1 MLSAIA
7 SIVLTLVYLFAP
19 LSNDWFLPVGFVL
32 GYVSLIMFSPMGS
45 FMTELYPTAVRGVG
59 QGFCYNAGR
68 GIGAIFPAMVGFLA
82 GQFGL
87 ALAIAVFSLV
97 AYGVM
102 IVALLL
108 LPETRGRSLIS
119 LEETAAR

>member
-1 MLSAIA
+1 MISAVA

-68 GIGAIFPAMVGFLA
+68 GIGALFPALVGFLA
-82 GQFGL
+82 TGL
-87 ALAIAVFSLV
+87 GLTVAIAVFSLA

-108 LPETRGRSLIS
+108 LPETRGRSLMS
-119 LEETAAR
+119 LEETAAQ

>member
-1 MLSAIA
+1 
-7 SIVLTLVYLFAP
+7 
-19 LSNDWFLPVGFVL
+19 VGFLL
-32 GYVSLIMFSPMGS
+32 GYVSLMMFSPMGT

-68 GIGAIFPAMVGFLA
+68 GIGALFPAAVGFLA
-82 GQFGL
+82 GRLGL
-87 ALAIAVFSLV
+87 GLAIAIFSLG

-108 LPETRGRSLIS
+108 LPETRGRSLAS
-119 LEETAAR
+119 LEPSATG